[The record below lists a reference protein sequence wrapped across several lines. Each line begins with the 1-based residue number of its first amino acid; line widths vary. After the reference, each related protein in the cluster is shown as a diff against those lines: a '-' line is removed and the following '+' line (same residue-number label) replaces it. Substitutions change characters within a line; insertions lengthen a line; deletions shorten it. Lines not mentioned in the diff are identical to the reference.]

1 MKSRS
6 KFFAGKCLC
15 TAITV
20 RLPEKVT
27 DVGVCHCAMC
37 RRWNSGPWMSFQVPE
52 AEITGKPLAVYRSSA
67 FAERGF
73 CARCGSHIF
82 HRPQDGP
89 ELAISAG
96 LFDFR
101 DQYIAREICFDD
113 KPPFYEFVAE
123 SERRTTASMARE
135 WLPRLLKRRVARW
148 PSGS

>member
-96 LFDFR
+96 
-101 DQYIAREICFDD
+101 QYG
-113 KPPFYEFVAE
+113 
-123 SERRTTASMARE
+123 T
-135 WLPRLLKRRVARW
+135 RVASEIAQAEGCAVAFRFLADAW
-148 PSGS
+148 LWFFPIGLGSFTARNLSYHRDIGQT